1 VPPSRWGQRTY
12 AFACAHEVRA
22 SERFAA
28 SASDTVFRF
37 SPKKIT
43 NSKETRLSG
52 NILGEKDIISAST
65 GRGRGIK
72 MRQGHA
78 LLSSYLRDS
87 FAARAVRSS
96 ASRTLLEAISGHDNN
111 YTLIRTIL
119 AASVIYFHSFV
130 LSKATGYT
138 DHLSAWLY
146 PITSVGGLAVQLFFF
161 LSGLFVTQ
169 SLHRDRR
176 VVGFA
181 LKRALRI
188 WPGLFVCLAVTAI
201 ASCVVSGSAPLW
213 RYFVFDGLYE
223 YILQNSVFHLTWN
236 IDSVFTGHT
245 FASINGS
252 IHTLPMESKMYVVL
266 ACLGL
271 LGLVSKP
278 SRIVVGG
285 LVALGLAFCP
295 PFLKALPFNLFDADY
310 SQTAGALFL
319 SGVIAYGAAQ
329 WIKPSLWQGIA
340 LGLFA
345 FAVSGTPH
353 VILFFVFV
361 MWFTIY
367 VGQQPSIGKIVRPTQ
382 DLSYGIYLYGW
393 PCQQIVLSLTN
404 QHLNPYL
411 LTVLALCL
419 ATLCA
424 ALSWRWVEKPAI
436 DFGKQLVKFKLRRN
450 SSFNRETLALGKRI
464 ALPLLFVSLSCIAMR
479 TLSERHDFVSV
490 VNMPLDIVDF
500 GPHRSQVGE
509 PINQQPN
516 GDSAIWIK
524 LNGTP
529 ADGTCVVM
537 DGRRLQTQIG
547 HEFATAKIDSA
558 ILKSAGDKQ
567 FFLEHR
573 SVNRIER
580 SNIATLQLYKQ

>member
-1 VPPSRWGQRTY
+1 MKQGY
-12 AFACAHEVRA
+12 A
-22 SERFAA
+22 S
-28 SASDTVFRF
+28 F
-37 SPKKIT
+37 S
-43 NSKETRLSG
+43 NCL
-52 NILGEKDIISAST
+52 
-65 GRGRGIK
+65 RG
-72 MRQGHA
+72 
-78 LLSSYLRDS
+78 S
-87 FAARAVRSS
+87 FGARAARTST
-96 ASRTLLEAISGHDNN
+96 SRTLLEAISGHDNN

-119 AASVIYFHSFV
+119 AASVIYFHSFAV
-130 LSKATGYT
+130 SKAAGYT
-138 DHLSAWLY
+138 DHLSALLY

-188 WPGLFVCLAVTAI
+188 WPGLFVCLVVTAI
-201 ASCVVSGSAPLW
+201 ASCVISGSAPIW
-213 RYFVFDGLYE
+213 RYFIFDGFYE
-223 YILQNSVFHLTWN
+223 YILKNSALHLTWN
-236 IDSVFTGHT
+236 IDSVFTGYRYT
-245 FASINGS
+245 SLNGS

-285 LVALGLAFCP
+285 LVALGLAFCS
-295 PFLKALPFNLFDADY
+295 PFLKALPFDLFDADF

-319 SGVIAYGAAQ
+319 SGVVAYGAAQ
-329 WIKPSLWQGIA
+329 WINPSLWQGAA

-345 FAVSGTPH
+345 FALSGTPH

-367 VGQQPSIGKIVRPTQ
+367 VGQQPAIGKIVRPSQ

-393 PCQQIVLSLTN
+393 PCQQIVLSLTDE
-404 QHLNPYL
+404 HLNPYL
-411 LTVLALCL
+411 LTVLSLCL

-436 DFGKQLVKFKLRRN
+436 DFGKQLVKFKWPRRDGL
-450 SSFNRETLALGKRI
+450 SPEMVAVSKRLV
-464 ALPLLFVSLSCIAMR
+464 LPLSIVLSLCGAMR
-479 TLSERHDFVSV
+479 LVTEKF
-490 VNMPLDIVDF
+490 PLNPVFPMQAQIVDF
-500 GPHRSQVGE
+500 GPHQSRVGAA
-509 PINQQPN
+509 INKQPN

-524 LNGTP
+524 LKGKA
-529 ADGTCVVM
+529 ADGTFVVM
-537 DGRRLQTQIG
+537 DGERLQTQVSPDVT
-547 HEFATAKIDSA
+547 TARVDPV
-558 ILKSAGDKQ
+558 ILKSPGDKR

-573 SVNRIER
+573 QIDRIER
-580 SNIATLQLYKQ
+580 SNVETLQVSK